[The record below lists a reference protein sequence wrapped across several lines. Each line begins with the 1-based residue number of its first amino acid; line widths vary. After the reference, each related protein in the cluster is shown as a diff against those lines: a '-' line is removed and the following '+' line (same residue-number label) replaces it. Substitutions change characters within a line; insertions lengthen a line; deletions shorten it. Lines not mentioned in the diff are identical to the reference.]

1 MSQKGKQIKKQVMM
15 SQTAKR
21 IAHIVLLIFIISTGA
36 NLQSHATCANP
47 SNENEADSV
56 GTSSREIFYFVEES
70 PMYPGGQEELIN
82 FFSQNLT
89 YPSKAKEERVEGQV
103 FVRFEV
109 KEDGSIGE
117 VIVSK
122 SVHPS
127 LDAEAIRVI
136 KSMPK
141 WLPGRFRGEAVNSWY
156 TLPISFFLRK

>member
-1 MSQKGKQIKKQVMM
+1 M
-15 SQTAKR
+15 SQTANR
-21 IAHIVLLIFIISTGA
+21 IAVIVLMIFIISTGA
-36 NLQSHATCANP
+36 SLQSHATCANP
-47 SNENEADSV
+47 TNENEADSV
-56 GTSSREIFYFVEES
+56 GTSSREIFFFVEES
-70 PMYPGGQEELIN
+70 PMYPGGNEEMVK
-82 FFSQNLT
+82 FFSENLT

-109 KEDGSIGE
+109 KENGSIGD

-136 KSMPK
+136 KSMPN
-141 WLPGRFRGEAVNSWY
+141 WFPGRFRGEAVNSWY

>member
-1 MSQKGKQIKKQVMM
+1 MICQRTKQIIK
-15 SQTAKR
+15 T
-21 IAHIVLLIFIISTGA
+21 VLIIFILSTGVSY
-36 NLQSHATCANP
+36 QSLATCANP
-47 SNENEADSV
+47 SIENEADSV
-56 GTSSREIFYFVEES
+56 GTSSKEIFYFVEES

-136 KSMPK
+136 RSMPN
-141 WLPGRFRGEAVNSWY
+141 WLPGRFRGEAVSSWY

>member
-1 MSQKGKQIKKQVMM
+1 MICQRAKQIVK
-15 SQTAKR
+15 T
-21 IAHIVLLIFIISTGA
+21 VLIIFLLSTGA
-36 NLQSHATCANP
+36 SLKSLATCANP
-47 SNENEADSV
+47 SIENEADSV
-56 GTSSREIFYFVEES
+56 GTSSKEIFYFVEES